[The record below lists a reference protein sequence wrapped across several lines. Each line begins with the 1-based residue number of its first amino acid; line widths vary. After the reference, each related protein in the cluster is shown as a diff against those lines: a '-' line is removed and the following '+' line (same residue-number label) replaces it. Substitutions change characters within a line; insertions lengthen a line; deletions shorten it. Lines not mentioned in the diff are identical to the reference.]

1 MFLILLI
8 SFFNVSAPTEIYTY
22 CHTLALHDARPISD
36 YAQPHAGHSGRE
48 GPHPFRTG
56 QGPAQPDRL
65 HHRRGETSDAPC
77 PAPMGRGAGTGRSR
91 SRSGPPAT
99 FRDSRS
105 HRGDAGMTMR
115 RPWIVVLSAALIVTL
130 AMGVRQSFGLFMPQ
144 MSIDRKSTRLNSQSL
159 MR

>member
-91 SRSGPPAT
+91 SRSEEHT
-99 FRDSRS
+99 SE
-105 HRGDAGMTMR
+105 
-115 RPWIVVLSAALIVTL
+115 L
-130 AMGVRQSFGLFMPQ
+130 
-144 MSIDRKSTRLNSQSL
+144 QSL
-159 MR
+159 MRNSYADFCLKKKNKKAINNHTIYSNHHYR